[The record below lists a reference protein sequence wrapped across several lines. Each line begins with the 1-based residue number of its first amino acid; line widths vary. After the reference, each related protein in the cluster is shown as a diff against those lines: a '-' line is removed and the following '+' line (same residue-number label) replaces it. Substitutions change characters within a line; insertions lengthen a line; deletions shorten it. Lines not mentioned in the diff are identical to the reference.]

1 MRTTVF
7 VTPTLSAE
15 GHAWGAR
22 SFSLAL
28 HVGIIALAIWSTQRP
43 RPAPVRVIDPSVV
56 MTWPHR
62 DSRAAPRPPTPVPP
76 GSVLRDPI
84 PVPSFPTVVLPPP
97 AGAATVPSDPFP
109 ATTAVAPSAVPMG
122 PPSPASPVA
131 PVMDVHAVE
140 EPPVL
145 LSHPQP
151 GYPEL
156 LRRAGI
162 EGRVVV
168 EAVVD
173 TAGGVVSGSLRVISS
188 SHALFVPEATAL
200 VRGSHYRPA
209 RFAGRPVRV
218 RIQVPVT
225 FALRR

>member
-15 GHAWGAR
+15 GRAWGAR

-28 HVGIIALAIWSTQRP
+28 HVGIIALAIWATQRP
-43 RPAPVRVIDPSVV
+43 RPAPARVIDPTVEV
-56 MTWPHR
+56 TWPHR
-62 DSRAAPRPPTPVPP
+62 DPGPTPPLPAPVPP

-84 PVPSFPTVVLPPP
+84 PAPSVPTVVIPPP
-97 AGAATVPSDPFP
+97 AGAATVPSDPDP
-109 ATTAVAPSAVPMG
+109 VANGSAPSPVPVG
-122 PPSPASPVA
+122 PPSPAPPVA
-131 PVMDVHAVE
+131 PVMDVRAVE

-145 LSHPQP
+145 LSHPAP

-156 LRRAGI
+156 LRRAGV

-173 TAGGVVSGSLRVISS
+173 TSGDVVRGSLRVVSS

-209 RFAGRPVRV
+209 RFGGRPVRV